1 MLSMRTLL
9 IVSADSEEA
18 IEQARGTQAD
28 VIVLDLEDNV
38 APSAKEAARGR
49 LRERVAALKGAGR
62 AVFVRV
68 NGLSSGL
75 TRDDLVA
82 AVGPGLDGLVHPKTE
97 AAQQVRQ
104 LDVLIREQE
113 TRSGL
118 KAGGIV
124 LLPQIE
130 SARGLLRCEEIVLAS
145 SRIGGLS
152 LGGRDFAADLGVPRT
167 RDGRE
172 LQHARYVI
180 ATVCAAYRLAA
191 IDAAF
196 AGAGDEAGLVAHAE
210 LAKSIGFK
218 GKNVVDAS
226 QVDAVNRVFAAEA

>member
-9 IVSADSEEA
+9 LVSADSEEA

-38 APSAKEAARGR
+38 APSAKAAARGR
-49 LRERVAALKGAGR
+49 LRERIAALQGAGR

-113 TRSGL
+113 TRSGV

-145 SRIGGLS
+145 SRIGGAPP
-152 LGGRDFAADLGVPRT
+152 GGRAPPGPAGSPPPPPAAS
-167 RDGRE
+167 
-172 LQHARYVI
+172 
-180 ATVCAAYRLAA
+180 AASRW
-191 IDAAF
+191 
-196 AGAGDEAGLVAHAE
+196 AGATSLPTW
-210 LAKSIGFK
+210 
-218 GKNVVDAS
+218 AS
-226 QVDAVNRVFAAEA
+226 RARATAASCSTPATSSPRSAPPQIRRASWR

>member
-9 IVSADSEEA
+9 IVSADSEGA

-113 TRSGL
+113 TRSG
-118 KAGGIV
+118 
-124 LLPQIE
+124 
-130 SARGLLRCEEIVLAS
+130 GLAPAP

-180 ATVCAAYRLAA
+180 ATVCAAS
-191 IDAAF
+191 DPQSVV
-196 AGAGDEAGLVAHAE
+196 AG
-210 LAKSIGFK
+210 
-218 GKNVVDAS
+218 
-226 QVDAVNRVFAAEA
+226 